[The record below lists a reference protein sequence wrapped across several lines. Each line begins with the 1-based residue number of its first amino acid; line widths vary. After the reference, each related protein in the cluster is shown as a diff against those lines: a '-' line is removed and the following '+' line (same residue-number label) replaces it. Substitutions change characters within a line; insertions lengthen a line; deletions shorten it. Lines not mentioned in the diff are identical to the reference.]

1 MTHDTD
7 ALTPAAPVSPAP
19 APALGDASR
28 PSLSGRAFA
37 ALFSA
42 SSARAARPYPP
53 DGNTGGNLRHP
64 SLENTENP
72 TNAGKT
78 YRDGWDFDAEDAAF
92 RVPDDTEYPPPR
104 PRNTPPRKSRAK
116 RTAPG
121 LQALL
126 DSFFFDW
133 LTLTA
138 MNPATGK
145 GSRRPDADRAGRVQ
159 DEAVAAAWYFRAC
172 QWAVA
177 EGLHQSR
184 VGRGTDGYR
193 AGAVLVAAPGSP
205 ERAASIRAGH
215 STNMPGIEI
224 PGGHGLASRLAP
236 SALKHLAPVLVARAD
251 AALDIS
257 HPGLLDSLIDY
268 AREQAGQGAGR
279 GMEPPSIIEKD
290 GARTMYWGRD
300 AVRVRVYQKDLERLA
315 KGEIDPADAD
325 PDLVRVEFI
334 FRPPT
339 EKKAGFSELTPGEM
353 VKTSAWARRM
363 VEHLG
368 RVIGVASKEDVM
380 AKQTVRDTPDPRTYE
395 DRALAGLN
403 AYARTLCG
411 AAAARLVARRFGGN
425 WEHAEIL
432 PEAIENEV
440 AAMVREVLGRRGAA
454 VRFVEDNGLAQV
466 QTGDARAADMMGLL
480 HKFLQDSREKEA
492 QAQAALRA
500 ALDRAGVKDAAAG
513 QDGAGKPSSG
523 SGGGSG
529 GAVAGAAGAA
539 GAA

>member
-1 MTHDTD
+1 MTVHDKH
-7 ALTPAAPVSPAP
+7 LTADTAAPSLAP
-19 APALGDASR
+19 GG
-28 PSLSGRAFA
+28 LSARAFS

-42 SSARAARPYPP
+42 SCARAARPYPP

-64 SLENTENP
+64 QPSTSGSP
-72 TNAGKT
+72 VNAGV
-78 YRDGWDFDAEDAAF
+78 YVPDAGDSDDEAAAF
-92 RVPDDTEYPPPR
+92 GPPCASKYPPSR

-116 RTAPG
+116 RTSPG

-145 GSRRPDADRAGRVQ
+145 GTRRPDADRAARVQ

-224 PGGHGLASRLAP
+224 PGGHGLAARLAP
-236 SALKHLAPVLVARAD
+236 SAIKHLAPVLVARAD

-257 HPGLLDSLIDY
+257 HPGLLDALIDY

-300 AVRVRVYQKDLERLA
+300 AVRVRVYQKDLERVA
-315 KGEIDPADAD
+315 KGEIDRAAADA
-325 PDLVRVEFI
+325 DLVRVEFI
-334 FRPPT
+334 FRPST
-339 EKKAGFSELTPGEM
+339 EKKAGFSELSPGEM
-353 VKTSAWARRM
+353 VRTSGWARRM
-363 VEHLG
+363 VEHMG

-403 AYARTLCG
+403 SYARTLCG

-425 WEHAEIL
+425 WQQAEVG

-440 AAMVREVLGRRGAA
+440 LAMVREVLGRRGAA
-454 VRFVEDNGLAQV
+454 AQFIDDNGLAQV

-480 HKFLQDSREKEA
+480 HQFLQDSKEKEA
-492 QAQAALRA
+492 RAQAALRD
-500 ALDRAGVKDAAAG
+500 ALDRAGVKAAATG
-513 QDGAGKPSSG
+513 QDGAGQPSSG
-523 SGGGSG
+523 SGSGFGGGSG
-529 GAVAGAAGAA
+529 GAAGGGASSA
-539 GAA
+539 V